1 MKCKQFR
8 ILKVQAAFA
17 IKLWI
22 SGQTCPMK
30 ANFVFANL
38 IFCLIW
44 SNWDDQNSSF
54 EPPYSFLSQGSK
66 GEGEEGG
73 GGPEGEGVQGGVQR
87 ALLPRVPVSSSR
99 RSNCG
104 SECLSVFLSE
114 PEFQWDFIKFKMLFN
129 EFSVKKLSLNDMW
142 IFNCLCQIWLTFESA
157 QRKQNAC
164 TENEKIAETLLINQ
178 SQILDGCS
186 SGSCTWRI
194 IWRMHL

>member
-1 MKCKQFR
+1 MPHLWDDRRSSSLQVKIIWNMKYKKQFQ

-114 PEFQWDFIKFKMLFN
+114 PPEFQWVYWVSYFLI
-129 EFSVKKLSLNDMW
+129 LSQNPRVRFHQIQNAIQW
-142 IFNCLCQIWLTFESA
+142 IFS
-157 QRKQNAC
+157 
-164 TENEKIAETLLINQ
+164 
-178 SQILDGCS
+178 
-186 SGSCTWRI
+186 
-194 IWRMHL
+194 

>member
-1 MKCKQFR
+1 MILPKNNLSLTNHHPSPVPTGSHLDASFMRWSKVELPSGKNPTTWNMNNFKYSKSRGKNHTTWNIKKQFR
-8 ILKVQAAFA
+8 ILKVLAAFA

-99 RSNCG
+99 RCNCG

-114 PEFQWDFIKFKMLFN
+114 PEFQWVPMSSN
-129 EFSVKKLSLNDMW
+129 ECPSF
-142 IFNCLCQIWLTFESA
+142 
-157 QRKQNAC
+157 
-164 TENEKIAETLLINQ
+164 
-178 SQILDGCS
+178 
-186 SGSCTWRI
+186 
-194 IWRMHL
+194 